1 MIKVEKA
8 YKSFS
13 DTIALDGVSCEI
25 TKNEVVCIIGPSGSG
40 KSTLLRCINGLEV
53 LDSGVVYIN
62 GQLVDYSNEE
72 TLNNIR
78 AKMGFVFQHFNL
90 FPHLS
95 VLANITL
102 GPVEVLNKSEEEAR
116 RVGEVLLKR
125 VGLWDKKD
133 AYPNQLSGG
142 QKQRLA
148 IVRALNMEPEALL
161 FDEPTSALDP
171 EMVKEVLDVMRELAD
186 KKLTMVIVTHEMN
199 FAKEMASRVIFMDQ
213 GKIIE
218 DGIPKEVFNKPKNP
232 RLKEFLKKVL

>member
-13 DTIALDGVSCEI
+13 DTVALDDVSCEI
-25 TKNEVVCIIGPSGSG
+25 SKNEVVCIIGPSGSG
-40 KSTLLRCINGLEV
+40 KSTLLRCINGLET
-53 LDSGVVYIN
+53 LDSGDIYIN
-62 GQLVDYSNEE
+62 DQLVDYGNEE
-72 TLNNIR
+72 ILNIIR

-95 VLANITL
+95 VMDNITL
-102 GPVEVLNKSEEEAR
+102 GPVEVLNKSEEEAKKT
-116 RVGEVLLKR
+116 GETLLKR

-148 IVRALNMEPEALL
+148 IVRALNMKPEALL

-171 EMVKEVLDVMRELAD
+171 VMVKEVLDVMRELAE

-199 FAKEMASRVIFMDQ
+199 FAKEVASRIIFMDQ
-213 GKIIE
+213 GKVIE
-218 DGIPKEVFNKPKNP
+218 DGTPKDIFNKPKNP
-232 RLKEFLKKVL
+232 RLKEFLEKVL

>member
-186 KKLTMVIVTHEMN
+186 KKMTMVIVTHEMN

>member
-186 KKLTMVIVTHEMN
+186 KKTTMVIVTHEMN